1 MTVCL
6 KEGDLNVKSLNLQV
20 RMLGTFSVTLNGE
33 SIDDNE
39 NRSRKVWLLL
49 AYMIYRRRDVV
60 TQEELFNLLWNG
72 EQGST
77 NPANALKTIFYRV
90 RSTLNQLYPDV
101 GHNLIV
107 RRGGNYAW
115 NREANV
121 RLDIEEFEALYQK
134 GQQEEE
140 KRLDCYRRAV
150 ELYRGDFL
158 EKISSE
164 SWVSPIAVH
173 FHNCYV
179 RLTLELL
186 SLLERH
192 ALWEEAVELCRRA
205 MAVEPYHEILC
216 RHWMNALLQLGRHK
230 EAIAVFESVSQR
242 LSDDLGVMP
251 SEQLLSLYREA
262 VRTVNDR
269 AIPFDVLLEQL
280 QEPDPVQGAM
290 ICDYDFFKVLYR
302 AEARTVSRS
311 GNAVH
316 IALLT
321 VRGEGGRELAKRS
334 LDRAMDNLQEQIR
347 LNLRQDDIAS
357 KCSVT
362 QYILLLPQANYEN
375 SCMVCQRVIKA
386 FCRQYPHSPA
396 EVTYSVHPLNPII

>member
-1 MTVCL
+1 M
-6 KEGDLNVKSLNLQV
+6 NVKSLNLQV

-39 NRSRKVWLLL
+39 NRSHKVWLLL

-101 GHNLIV
+101 GHDLIV
-107 RRGGNYAW
+107 RRGGSYAW

-134 GQQEEE
+134 GQEEEE
-140 KRLDCYRRAV
+140 KRLDCYRRAA

-164 SWVSPIAVH
+164 SWVSPISAYY
-173 FHNCYV
+173 HNCYI
-179 RLTLELL
+179 RLTLDLL

-205 MAVEPYHEILC
+205 MAVEPYHEALC
-216 RHWMNALLQLGRHK
+216 RHWMNALLKLGRHK
-230 EAIAVFESVSQR
+230 EAIAVYEAVSKR
-242 LSDDLGVMP
+242 LFDDLAVMP

-280 QEPDPVQGAM
+280 QEPNPAQGAM

-302 AEARTVSRS
+302 AEARAVSRS

-347 LNLRQDDIAS
+347 LNLRWDDIAS

-396 EVTYSVHPLNPII
+396 EVTYSVHPLNPVI